1 MDDRDE
7 GEAFVEKLDFNNDND
22 KSSTNRPKFN
32 PSKEKPSQY
41 KKKAYQS
48 KR

>member
-22 KSSTNRPKFN
+22 KGSTNGPKFN
-32 PSKEKPSQY
+32 PSKEKPS
-41 KKKAYQS
+41 
-48 KR
+48 